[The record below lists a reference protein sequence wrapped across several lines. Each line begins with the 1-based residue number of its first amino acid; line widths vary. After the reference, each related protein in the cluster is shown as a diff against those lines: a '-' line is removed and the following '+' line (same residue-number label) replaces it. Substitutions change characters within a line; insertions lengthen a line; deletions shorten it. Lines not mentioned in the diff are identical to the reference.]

1 MRTFNFLG
9 IQEFAE
15 KAKQLIYDGLA
26 LVNDAL
32 ENSIGTTLVEMVIQL
47 CCTLV
52 IFLIVRFLIWNK
64 VTAILEARKQVV
76 RDALKERDDALEE
89 AKIIKEEATKTKEES
104 KREAERIIE
113 SAKKRGYNE
122 AEEIISNANE
132 AAKLKINNANEE
144 IERMKSDAQEQIK
157 TEIVDVAYLMAS
169 KIVEKEIEKDKY
181 DLPLEDF
188 IKESKKEN

>member
-157 TEIVDVAYLMAS
+157 TEIVDVAYLIAS

>member
-1 MRTFNFLG
+1 MRTFSFLG

-52 IFLIVRFLIWNK
+52 IFIIVRFLIWNK

-89 AKIIKEEATKTKEES
+89 AKLIKEEATKTKEES
-104 KREAERIIE
+104 KKEAERIIE

>member
-1 MRTFNFLG
+1 MRTFTFLG

-26 LVNDAL
+26 LVNEAL

-64 VTAILEARKQVV
+64 VTEILEKRKQVV
-76 RDALKERDDALEE
+76 R
-89 AKIIKEEATKTKEES
+89 
-104 KREAERIIE
+104 
-113 SAKKRGYNE
+113 
-122 AEEIISNANE
+122 
-132 AAKLKINNANEE
+132 
-144 IERMKSDAQEQIK
+144 ERMKADSEAQIK
-157 TEIVDVAYLMAS
+157 KEIVDVAYLMAS

-181 DLPLEDF
+181 DLPLEEF
-188 IKESKKEN
+188 IQESKKDK

>member
-47 CCTLV
+47 CCTFV

-157 TEIVDVAYLMAS
+157 TEIVDVAYLIAS